1 MKKTKKILVYG
12 NFNIL
17 HPGHLRFLKFAKK
30 CGDELIVGVM
40 SDKLGQ
46 DAIFVHQKFRL
57 EALKQNN
64 YVDKVLLVNSSI
76 DELIKKD

>member
-1 MKKTKKILVYG
+1 
-12 NFNIL
+12 
-17 HPGHLRFLKFAKK
+17 
-30 CGDELIVGVM
+30 M